1 MARDRGGEYGH
12 IGFCDGLCPLTL
24 AMEASGGLE
33 TFSFSRVAA
42 SPCPG
47 PPCSSMFI
55 LALIDVM
62 DWDRS
67 APRRLTVPTLP
78 VLSSTP
84 GVLVGRVGV
93 EGHFDVFCCLVAG
106 VLVRG

>member
-33 TFSFSRVAA
+33 TFSFSRVAG
-42 SPCPG
+42 SPCPS

-55 LALIDVM
+55 FALFDVM

-67 APRRLTVPTLP
+67 NPKAVNRSNSGSL
-78 VLSSTP
+78 
-84 GVLVGRVGV
+84 
-93 EGHFDVFCCLVAG
+93 FI
-106 VLVRG
+106 

>member
-1 MARDRGGEYGH
+1 MGALRPFLFQGLLPLLVRG
-12 IGFCDGLCPLTL
+12 
-24 AMEASGGLE
+24 S
-33 TFSFSRVAA
+33 
-42 SPCPG
+42 